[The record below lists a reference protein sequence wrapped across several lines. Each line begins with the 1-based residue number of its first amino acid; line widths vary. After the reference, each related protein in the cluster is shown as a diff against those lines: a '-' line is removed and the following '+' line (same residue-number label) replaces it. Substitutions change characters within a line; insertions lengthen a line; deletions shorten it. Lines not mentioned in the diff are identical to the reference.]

1 MTYKNNSATTAPNNR
16 LVNYVSVAER
26 VHEAQGEILRIETS
40 TPIMLNEHMGYIRA
54 TIFMRND
61 RTANGTATFRLDL
74 GGNSAKA
81 TNPIEDCETS
91 AVGRA
96 LAFLGYSADKRM
108 GFTIASKDE
117 IEEAQRRS
125 EAVVAKQPNRNEI
138 INRCEEL
145 LSVAASAKITVSH
158 QYLDMPWEDLD
169 IAEIIQLGKYLKS
182 QIVQFEL
189 KNGPTVS

>member
-1 MTYKNNSATTAPNNR
+1 MTYKNNSNAGNAGSNR
-16 LVNYVSVAER
+16 LANYVSVAER
-26 VHEAQGEILRIETS
+26 VHDAQGELLRIETS
-40 TPIMLNEHMGYIRA
+40 APIMINEQMGYIRC
-54 TIFMRND
+54 TVYMRND
-61 RTANGTATFRLDL
+61 RSATGTATFRLDL

-108 GFTIASKDE
+108 GFSIASKEE

-138 INRCEEL
+138 ILRCEEL
-145 LSVAASAKITVSH
+145 LAQAVEKQITVTH

-169 IAEIIQLGKYLKS
+169 IAEIIQLGKYLKA
-182 QIVQFEL
+182 QVT
-189 KNGPTVS
+189 K

>member
-1 MTYKNNSATTAPNNR
+1 VTYKNNSNAGNAGSNR
-16 LVNYVSVAER
+16 LANYVSVAER
-26 VHEAQGEILRIETS
+26 VHDAQGELLRIET
-40 TPIMLNEHMGYIRA
+40 TAPIMLNEQMGYIRC
-54 TIFMRND
+54 TVYMRND
-61 RTANGTATFRLDL
+61 RTATGTATFRLDL

-108 GFTIASKDE
+108 GFSIASKEE

-138 INRCEEL
+138 IARCEEL
-145 LSVAASAKITVSH
+145 LAQAVEKQITVTH

-169 IAEIIQLGKYLKS
+169 IAEIIQLGKYLKA
-182 QIVQFEL
+182 Q
-189 KNGPTVS
+189 VSK

>member
-1 MTYKNNSATTAPNNR
+1 MTYKNNSNAGNAGSNR
-16 LVNYVSVAER
+16 LANYVSVAER
-26 VHEAQGEILRIETS
+26 VHDAQGELLRIET
-40 TPIMLNEHMGYIRA
+40 TAPIMLNEQMGYIRC
-54 TIFMRND
+54 TVYMRND
-61 RTANGTATFRLDL
+61 RTATGTATFRLDL

-108 GFTIASKDE
+108 GFSIASKEE

-138 INRCEEL
+138 IARCEEL
-145 LSVAASAKITVSH
+145 LAQAVEKQITVTH

-169 IAEIIQLGKYLKS
+169 IAEIIQLGKYLKA
-182 QIVQFEL
+182 Q
-189 KNGPTVS
+189 VSK

>member
-1 MTYKNNSATTAPNNR
+1 VTYKNNNNAGNAGSNR
-16 LVNYVSVAER
+16 LANYVSVEER
-26 VHEAQGEILRIETS
+26 VHDAQGELLRIET
-40 TPIMLNEHMGYIRA
+40 TAPIMLNEQMGYIRCTA
-54 TIFMRND
+54 YMRND
-61 RTANGTATFRLDL
+61 RTATGTATFRLDL

-108 GFTIASKDE
+108 GFSIASKEE

-125 EAVVAKQPNRNEI
+125 EAVVAKQSNRNEI
-138 INRCEEL
+138 IARCEEL
-145 LSVAASAKITVSH
+145 LAQAVEKQITVTH

-169 IAEIIQLGKYLKS
+169 IAEIIQLGKYLKA
-182 QIVQFEL
+182 Q
-189 KNGPTVS
+189 VSK